1 MKYPCGQCEYQAT
14 RKDNLDQHKRSVH
27 KGIKKYTFYFLLA
40 MVNGIDIVNM
50 SNIYDKGRKYDNCGT
65 CKMENTENL

>member
-1 MKYPCGQCEYQAT
+1 MLPWHEPVNCSRFILLQYDDKFRFNKLLE
-14 RKDNLDQHKRSVH
+14 L
-27 KGIKKYTFYFLLA
+27 IFFYFLLA
-40 MVNGIDIVNM
+40 MVNDIDIVNM

>member
-1 MKYPCGQCEYQAT
+1 MKF
-14 RKDNLDQHKRSVH
+14 
-27 KGIKKYTFYFLLA
+27 FYFLLA
-40 MVNGIDIVNM
+40 MVNDIDIVNM